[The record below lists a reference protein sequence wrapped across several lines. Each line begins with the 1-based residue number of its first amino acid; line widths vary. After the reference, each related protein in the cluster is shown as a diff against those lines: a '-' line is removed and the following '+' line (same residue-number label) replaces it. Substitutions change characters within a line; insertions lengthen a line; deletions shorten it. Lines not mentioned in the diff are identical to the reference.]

1 VFLTGRVAAEANGRV
16 LDEARFPGRQ
26 GRLLFVYL
34 VAARSRPVPVDELAD
49 AIWGESPPATWE
61 KALTVIASKLR
72 GLVAADG
79 ITLTN
84 AFGCYRLDL
93 PEATWVDLFA
103 AAGGARD
110 AEEALAAGE
119 LDQAR
124 AAAESAESLAHRP
137 FLSGEDGAWVE
148 RERRDLADIRERALS
163 VLTDACLRS
172 GDAREAAKWAEEL
185 IALSPFAEAGYR
197 RLMEAHVAAGNRAE
211 ALRVYE
217 QCRQLLAEEL
227 GAYPS
232 PETDSIYR
240 DLLEAPPTSVRTTL
254 VAEPTVGLSRVQTE
268 ALPLRAEQVVERR
281 SRKRRAVLLS
291 ALAGVVAAAVV
302 VLLVVF
308 GHGVSGGRS
317 AVSAAGDSLGV
328 VDARSGRLVAAT
340 GVGATPTAVAVGEG
354 AYWVTN
360 ADGHSVSRIDPGTK
374 VVVDTIPVG
383 NDPTGIAFGDGVVW
397 VVNSGDGTVSRI
409 DPGTDTVV
417 KKIGVGVGPLGI
429 VYAAGSVWVAN
440 TGDGTTTM
448 IDPKSDIPTTLQ
460 VAATEFAFGAGT
472 LWANERAA
480 GQVVRIDPTTG
491 KQVASIQVGNGP
503 TGIAYGDGAAWV
515 ANSLDGTVSRIDPET
530 NSQAAV
536 IPVGNGPS
544 GVAVDSRGVWVSN
557 QFGGTLVRID
567 PRTNRPGRPVS
578 VGNRPQGIAVTGS
591 KLLVALRGSGSG
603 HRGGTLVVRADR
615 PRVID
620 SIDVALSGATYTFPF
635 LRMIGDGLV
644 ALNQVSGLAG
654 AQPVPDLATSLPSAT
669 DGGKTYTFLLRSGI
683 RYSNGRPVQP
693 TDFRSDFERGYA
705 LAGNVSDFDELV
717 GGAQCRKKQILDTRR
732 AELQFAVDE
741 TKSAVAGLKKGT
753 DAYTHAAK
761 AEEKA
766 LKTQIA
772 YSEKIAKY
780 PPKPCDLSRGIVAND
795 VARTVAFHLVR
806 PDPYFLYKLAS
817 PAAYAVPGGT
827 PRRPAGTHPL
837 PATGPYMI
845 ATYRPKKLLRF
856 VRNPF
861 FREWSRAAQPDGYPD
876 RIDIRIGG
884 TSDEAI
890 RDVVDGKAD
899 VVWLGE
905 PLTPKQVS
913 RLKVRYRSQFHSN
926 PRPNVQALFLNTRV
940 PPFNRLDA
948 RKAINFAVDRAA
960 ATNAWGGRSVA
971 QLTCQILPP
980 NFPGYRPYCPYTAG
994 STKSGKW
1001 SAPDLTKARALVA
1014 RSGTRGMRVTLWAWS
1029 AAKGFN
1035 GVALR
1040 VLKSLGYHVAVKP
1053 VGGFDKYW
1061 NAVGDPR
1068 NRAQIGFDG
1077 HEGGYPSPATFLV
1090 ELFSCPASDSSQF
1103 CNPGIDRQ
1111 MRRAEAEQQ
1120 SDPTG
1125 ARALWQRVDREI
1137 TDASP
1142 WVSLMATKDVNFLSK
1157 RVGNYQ
1163 FSPDGMGLLIDQLWV
1178 Q

>member
-1 VFLTGRVAAEANGRV
+1 MASTLLLKVFLTGRVAVKTDGAV
-16 LDEARFPGRQ
+16 IDEAQLGGRQ
-26 GRLLFVYL
+26 GRLLFAYL
-34 VAARSRPVPVDELAD
+34 VAERGRPVPRDELAE
-49 AIWGESPPATWE
+49 ALWGETPPATRD

-72 GLVAADG
+72 GAFADAG
-79 ITLTN
+79 LDGRELLTA

-93 PEATWVDLFA
+93 PEGTWVDLFA
-103 AAGGARD
+103 AASSAQD

-124 AAAESAESLAHRP
+124 AAAESAESLARRP
-137 FLSGEDGAWVE
+137 FLPGEDGTWVE
-148 RERRDLADIRERALS
+148 QKRRDLADIRERALS
-163 VLTDACLRS
+163 VLADACLRS
-172 GDAREAAKWAEEL
+172 GAARESAKWAEEL
-185 IALSPFAEAGYR
+185 IALSPFREAGYR

-211 ALRVYE
+211 ALRTYE

-240 DLLEAPPTSVRTTL
+240 ALLEAPQTSVRTTP
-254 VAEPTVGLSRVQTE
+254 VAEPTVEPGTSEFSRVQTE
-268 ALPLRAEQVVERR
+268 ALPLRPEQVVERR

-291 ALAGVVAAAVV
+291 ALTGVIAAVV
-302 VLLVVF
+302 VVPLVVF
-308 GHGVSGGRS
+308 GHGGNGGRS
-317 AVSAAGDSLGV
+317 AVSPAGDSLAV

-340 GVGATPTAVAVGEG
+340 GVGATPTAVAAGEG

-360 ADGHSVSRIDPGTK
+360 ADGHSVSRINAGTNA
-374 VVVDTIPVG
+374 VVDTIQVG
-383 NDPTGIAFGDGVVW
+383 NGPTGIAFGDGAVW
-397 VVNSGDGTVSRI
+397 VVNSLDGKVSRI
-409 DPGTDTVV
+409 DPRTDTVV
-417 KKIGVGVGPLGI
+417 QTIGVGVEPLGI

-440 TGDGTTTM
+440 TGDGTITRV
-448 IDPKSDIPTTLQ
+448 DPKSGRPTKLP
-460 VAATEFAFGAGT
+460 VAATELAFGAGT
-472 LWANERAA
+472 LWASERAA
-480 GQVVRIDPTTG
+480 GLVVRIDPTTG
-491 KQVASIQVGNGP
+491 KQVGQTHVGNGP
-503 TGIAYGDGAAWV
+503 TGIAFGDDAAWV

-536 IPVGNGPS
+536 IPVGNGPT

-578 VGNRPQGIAVTGS
+578 VGNRPQGMAVTGGN
-591 KLLVALRGSGSG
+591 LLVALRESGAG

-615 PRVID
+615 PSVVD
-620 SIDVALSGATYTFPF
+620 SIDFALSGATYTFPF
-635 LRMIGDGLV
+635 LRMTGDGLV

-654 AQPVPDLATSLPSAT
+654 AQPVPDLATSLPSPT
-669 DGGKTYTFLLRSGI
+669 DGGHTYTFLLRPGI
-683 RYSNGRPVQP
+683 RYSTGRPVQA
-693 TDFRSDFERGYA
+693 TDFRSTFERDYA
-705 LAGNVSDFDELV
+705 LGSAGNEYNEIV
-717 GGAQCRKKQILDTRR
+717 GGAQCQKR
-732 AELQFAVDE
+732 
-741 TKSAVAGLKKGT
+741 
-753 DAYTHAAK
+753 
-761 AEEKA
+761 
-766 LKTQIA
+766 
-772 YSEKIAKY
+772 
-780 PPKPCDLSRGIVAND
+780 PKRCDLSRGIVAD
-795 VARTVAFHLVR
+795 DAAHTVAFHLVR
-806 PDPYFLYKLAS
+806 PDPDFLYKLAF
-817 PAAYAVPGGT
+817 PAAYVLPSGT

-845 ATYRPKKLLRF
+845 ASYRPRSLLRF
-856 VRNPF
+856 VRNPYF
-861 FREWSRAAQPDGYPD
+861 HEWNRAAQPAGYPD

-899 VVWLGE
+899 VLWLAE
-905 PLTPKQVS
+905 PWTPLQLS
-913 RLKVRYRSQFHSN
+913 RLELRYRSQLHSN

-940 PPFNRLDA
+940 PPFDRLDA
-948 RKAINFAVDRAA
+948 RKAVNFAVDRAA
-960 ATNAWGGRSVA
+960 ATNAWGGPKTA
-971 QLTCQILPP
+971 QRTCQVLPP

-994 STKSGKW
+994 STTSGKW
-1001 SAPDLTKARALVA
+1001 TAPDLTKAKALVA
-1014 RSGTRGMRVTLWAWS
+1014 RSGTRGMKVTLWAWS
-1029 AAKGFN
+1029 LAKGFN
-1035 GVALR
+1035 AVALK
-1040 VLKSLGYHVAVKP
+1040 VLKSLGYVVAVKP
-1053 VGGFDKYW
+1053 VGGFDRYW

-1142 WVSLMATKDVNFLSK
+1142 WVPLMATKDVNFLSR

-1178 Q
+1178 R